1 LQILNNKR
9 AFARF
14 ILYAYNKSKNNEKE
28 ITLMSNRDQIIKY
41 TLVPKNDEENYDNN
55 FKLSLTEFAKALDG
69 KVLVAPLIIYNSDL
83 DIPLD
88 MDESLTE
95 YITYTDKDNLLN
107 VIKRQE
113 TIDVFR
119 TLVIHG
125 FDISLDEIREI
136 YCPLARKNE
145 ANICINTI
153 KEIDLDNNLTFY
165 LYDDLDEASD
175 EEWEETKLQLEQ
187 DMKDYIDEYKNFEK
201 MDEDELVN
209 LLPFFL
215 DEIKDYD
222 DDEVLGD
229 SLMDIIDNAIKHK
242 EKKEQE
248 EQKSSVPVPINKNK
262 EEEKEENKNMISL
275 SYDDGKAFI
284 ALNKLGDDLYTIE
297 DDEGEVLLNADQ
309 IDFIMYAYN
318 RIKDKPVQ

>member
-1 LQILNNKR
+1 
-9 AFARF
+9 
-14 ILYAYNKSKNNEKE
+14 
-28 ITLMSNRDQIIKY
+28 MSNRDQIIKY

-125 FDISLDEIREI
+125 FDISLDEIRDI

-175 EEWEETKLQLEQ
+175 EEWAETKLQLEQ

-201 MDEDELVN
+201 MDEDDLVN

-222 DDEVLGD
+222 DDEALGD
-229 SLMDIIDNAIKHK
+229 SLMDIIDNAIKQK
-242 EKKEQE
+242 EKKEKEE
-248 EQKSSVPVPINKNK
+248 EQKSSVPVPINKNQ
-262 EEEKEENKNMISL
+262 EEEKEENENMISL

>member
-1 LQILNNKR
+1 M
-9 AFARF
+9 
-14 ILYAYNKSKNNEKE
+14 SKD
-28 ITLMSNRDQIIKY
+28 RDQIIKY
-41 TLVPKNDEENYDNN
+41 TLVPKNDSENYDSN
-55 FKLSLTEFAKALDG
+55 FKLSLTEFAKSLDG
-69 KVLVAPLIIYNSDL
+69 KALVAPLIIYNSEL

-88 MDESLTE
+88 MDESLEE
-95 YITYTDKDNLLN
+95 YMIYTDQDNLLN

-119 TLVIHG
+119 SLVIHG
-125 FDISLDEIREI
+125 FEISLDDVRDI
-136 YCPLARKNE
+136 YCPLARRNQ

-153 KEIDLDNNLTFY
+153 QEIDLDSNLTFY

-175 EEWEETKLQLEQ
+175 EEWEETKEQLEQ

-201 MDEDELVN
+201 MDEEDLVN

-248 EQKSSVPVPINKNK
+248 EEQKSSVPVPINKNQ